1 MYEYHNNFNDFAS
14 ITIKI
19 PSQILSNT
27 ELTNNQKI
35 ILGLDYTLSLKKGFN
50 KLTNIQ
56 ISKMLNIHPNIVCKS
71 RKSLVNQNYLKKEKT
86 IYQLTDKYKSF
97 KVKDKRQIILVD
109 YIYTN
114 KHLSTG
120 SKLLWGE
127 YNSFCR
133 TNESYFGSRE
143 FTSVRLGCSKESIS
157 NWTKELLNEGLIDY
171 QLKSGYCTK
180 QKVVVTKDIPNI
192 K

>member
-1 MYEYHNNFNDFAS
+1 MYEYHDNFSDFTN

-19 PSQILSNT
+19 PSQVLSNT
-27 ELTNNQKI
+27 ELTNNQKV

-56 ISKMLNIHPNIVCKS
+56 LGKMLNIHPNIVCKA
-71 RKSLVNQNYLKKEKT
+71 RKSLVRLNYLTRDRT
-86 IYQLTDKYKSF
+86 IYRLTDKYKSF
-97 KVKDKRQIILVD
+97 KVKDKRQIILLG

-114 KHLSTG
+114 RGLSTG

-133 TNESYFGSRE
+133 TNENYFGSRK
-143 FTSVRLGCSKESIS
+143 FTSVRLGCSKESVS

-180 QKVVVTKDIPNI
+180 QKVVVTKDFPNT